1 MWPTTY
7 AMLRWFC
14 LQMPSSSFD
23 VLPCFATGLPFLK
36 CSGVWMAIK
45 CQSNAI
51 SHQNH
56 NVWTAN
62 CQDLGN
68 PGSGW
73 KEIFII
79 GIQNAARRTSR
90 CGSRRFSI
98 WNCLSGP
105 GSLTPTSSRRQIFH
119 AGCWSCRF
127 GAACSTMQNV
137 TRSPA
142 NCHVIQGAMLMGLV
156 LPTAAPLL
164 LIKTGSTGRDAV
176 LRAWGR

>member
-1 MWPTTY
+1 MPPCDQLR
-7 AMLRWFC
+7 MLCFAGFACICLHLLLMFC
-14 LQMPSSSFD
+14 D
-23 VLPCFATGLPFLK
+23 VLPLGCLF
-36 CSGVWMAIK
+36 SGALGYEWP
-45 CQSNAI
+45 SNAI

-62 CQDLGN
+62 CQDLRN

-79 GIQNAARRTSR
+79 GIQNTARCTSR
-90 CGSRRFSI
+90 CGPRRFSI

-105 GSLTPTSSRRQIFH
+105 GRLTPTSSRKQIFH
-119 AGCWSCRF
+119 AGWSCRF
-127 GAACSTMQNV
+127 GAARSTMQNV

-142 NCHVIQGAMLMGLV
+142 NCHVIQGAMLMRLV

-164 LIKTGSTGRDAV
+164 LTKAGSTGRDAV

>member
-14 LQMPSSSFD
+14 LHMPSSSFD

-36 CSGVWMAIK
+36 CSGVWINGHQMPIK
-45 CQSNAI
+45 CHQSSASQRLDGQLSRSREPRKWMERNLHDWHPKHCT
-51 SHQNH
+51 SHQSM
-56 NVWTAN
+56 WS
-62 CQDLGN
+62 L
-68 PGSGW
+68 
-73 KEIFII
+73 
-79 GIQNAARRTSR
+79 
-90 CGSRRFSI
+90 FSI

-105 GSLTPTSSRRQIFH
+105 GRLTPTSSRKQIFH

-127 GAACSTMQNV
+127 GAARSTMQNV

-164 LIKTGSTGRDAV
+164 LIKAGSTGRDAV